1 MAIWNGAMQMKQRWA
16 AVVGIALQAAAPCM
30 HIHTYRYS
38 SGSDDAGEQKTTPE
52 TKASSEKSKSEHFCL
67 FLLSLAPAGHGGAA
81 ARPHRTRQ
89 RQGISNQ
96 RRRTGTSSRSLALH
110 CTVRANRTC
119 AASVRALNSRTDCT
133 RTVSAIAQLLRLR
146 KRHRHGALR
155 QSPARRVMA
164 KANDPEG

>member
-1 MAIWNGAMQMKQRWA
+1 MKQRWA

-110 CTVRANRTC
+110 CTALHCASEPDMRSLCARLKLAHGLHAHSICNC
-119 AASVRALNSRTDCT
+119 AAAATAKEAQARGTS
-133 RTVSAIAQLLRLR
+133 TVTSETSD
-146 KRHRHGALR
+146 G
-155 QSPARRVMA
+155 
-164 KANDPEG
+164 EG